1 MHTSVQQE
9 MARAERL
16 RLSHKRTH
24 NCKTATCAQAAYYK
38 QLVLEGE
45 KLLEMVEPS
54 DVQPK
59 GTLPEIRQ
67 KILAALAKDDL
78 AKSDPLI
85 FAMLVYEVLEPG
97 EVLLVESF
105 EQYDAEAAT
114 TWAEE
119 MLAEVGVAFTFEAA
133 LAAAVSI

>member
-24 NCKTATCAQAAYYK
+24 KCKSSTCQEARKLK
-38 QLVLEGE
+38 QIVLEGE
-45 KLLEMVEPS
+45 KLLDMMEHRE
-54 DVQPK
+54 VQPK
-59 GTLPEIRQ
+59 GTLPEVRQ
-67 KILAALAKDDL
+67 KIMNALAQDDL

-105 EQYDAEAAT
+105 EKYDAEAAT
-114 TWAEE
+114 KWAND
-119 MLAEVGVAFTFEAA
+119 MLTEVGVKFEFDAA
-133 LAAAVSI
+133 LFSEFPI